1 MGTCADTA
9 RVASASPGRGGFLM
23 RHEPVDRWF
32 VGAALHHAV
41 VPKRDHVFDATR
53 ARFRY
58 RGTSEDEIARA
69 IGTTLRGFR
78 NTPAGAAV
86 PSRRGWPRDRLAE
99 APLAT
104 AWARH
109 GGRRGGSV
117 SPPAGFFLLR
127 RA

>member
-1 MGTCADTA
+1 MTSRRKGGAFATA
-9 RVASASPGRGGFLM
+9 VLQPRNLF
-23 RHEPVDRWF
+23 PVDF
-32 VGAALHHAV
+32 
-41 VPKRDHVFDATR
+41 
-53 ARFRY
+53 
-58 RGTSEDEIARA
+58 A

-99 APLAT
+99 APLAM